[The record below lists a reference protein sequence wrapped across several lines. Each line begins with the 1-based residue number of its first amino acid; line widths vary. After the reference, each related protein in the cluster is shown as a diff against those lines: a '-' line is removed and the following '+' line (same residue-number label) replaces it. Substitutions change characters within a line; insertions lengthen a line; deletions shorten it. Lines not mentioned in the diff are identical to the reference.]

1 MRASGPLLGRP
12 WGAAFYGSWWLAPDG
27 PAALNRRR
35 GRLAQLVRASRL
47 HREGR
52 RFESVTA
59 YQKNRQPG
67 FLGLPLRQPYAAIS
81 AEHRLARAKVRL
93 APRSVRHLPL
103 ASRCTQ

>member
-59 YQKNRQPG
+59 YQTNRTRRCDPDRTG
-67 FLGLPLRQPYAAIS
+67 SVTGSPAGITPRYRLSRVTRARP
-81 AEHRLARAKVRL
+81 RLARLSMQRL
-93 APRSVRHLPL
+93 S
-103 ASRCTQ
+103 S

>member
-1 MRASGPLLGRP
+1 MTNSGAPA
-12 WGAAFYGSWWLAPDG
+12 GAAFFMSDARLAPDG

-59 YQKNRQPG
+59 YQKNRQPD
-67 FLGLPLRQPYAAIS
+67 FSGLPLRQPYAAIN
-81 AEHRLARAKVRL
+81 AEVRLARAKVRL

-103 ASRCTQ
+103 AARCTQ